1 MITFKQYITEL
12 FEKPY
17 KWTLRDKHSRADI
30 RIIGSKDTRYYFKTD
45 DGETMVVRFN
55 ISRTTSKSSPG
66 DSSKDLYKTGVDF
79 FNDKAFNTGRHK
91 MTGLGDAMK
100 IMSTV
105 LDIIKD
111 SIKKMDYDEI
121 RFSASK
127 KGYTSSDDNKFAT
140 TGRVKLYRTM
150 VKKFANKMGY
160 KSKEEDDVEVIDF
173 TLTKK

>member
-1 MITFKQYITEL
+1 LELQSIMKSFNHYITEL

-45 DGETMVVRFN
+45 DGETMVVRFR

-66 DSSKDLYKTGVDF
+66 DSSKDLYRTSVDF

-121 RFSASK
+121 RFSADK
-127 KGYTSSDDNKFAT
+127 AEGEET

-160 KSKEEDDVEVIDF
+160 KSKEEDEGKDIGF

>member
-1 MITFKQYITEL
+1 MKSFTQYITEL

-111 SIKKMDYDEI
+111 SIKKMNYDEI
-121 RFSASK
+121 HFYADK
-127 KGYTSSDDNKFAT
+127 AEGEET
-140 TGRVKLYRTM
+140 TGRVKLYKKM
-150 VKKFANKMGY
+150 VKRFASELGY
-160 KSKEEDDVEVIDF
+160 NSKEKDEGRDISF
-173 TLTKK
+173 ILTKK

>member
-1 MITFKQYITEL
+1 
-12 FEKPY
+12 
-17 KWTLRDKHSRADI
+17 
-30 RIIGSKDTRYYFKTD
+30 
-45 DGETMVVRFN
+45 
-55 ISRTTSKSSPG
+55 
-66 DSSKDLYKTGVDF
+66 
-79 FNDKAFNTGRHK
+79 
-91 MTGLGDAMK
+91 MK

-121 RFSASK
+121 RFSADK
-127 KGYTSSDDNKFAT
+127 AEGEKT

-160 KSKEEDDVEVIDF
+160 KSKEEDEGEDIDF